1 MKLNQ
6 QQSNIISK
14 SAKVISIFALLT
26 SFNTVF
32 SQSNTLPPNGNVG
45 IGTTSPTSKLQVNG
59 NAMIDSTLI
68 VNDSLVINKGA
79 RVKDVLTV
87 DGDVILKSNLLI
99 KKDFKVN
106 GNSTLKG
113 DVVIKE
119 GDLKIKSIADT
130 TLSGNGVLMIK
141 GNGKIVNGGELKD
154 IIYLETNPQINC
166 LKDLNGNTIY
176 MPPYWQANS
185 NNGMFLL
192 EGPCTREVKLGVG
205 IKPTAKFQ
213 ILTYNNS
220 STLPILVER
229 RGGSNQPAYKLLQL
243 DNNGLLYAREVKVNL
258 DSWPDYV
265 FHKEYKLM
273 PLNDV
278 ETFIAKNG
286 HLPNVPKAE
295 TVETSGL
302 NLGEMNKLLME
313 KVEELTLYLIQQ
325 QKLLEEQQKLM
336 EEQHKLMEAQ
346 QKRIEALETKNQ

>member
-1 MKLNQ
+1 MKIIQ
-6 QQSNIISK
+6 KQSNIISK
-14 SAKVISIFALLT
+14 LAKVISIFALL
-26 SFNTVF
+26 SGFNTVF

-59 NAMIDSTLI
+59 NAMIDSTLTVKDSI
-68 VNDSLVINKGA
+68 VIQKAA

-87 DGDVILKSNLLI
+87 DGDVIIKSNALI

-106 GNSTLKG
+106 GNSILKG
-113 DVVIKE
+113 DVIIKE

-130 TLSGNGVLMIK
+130 NLLGNGILMINS
-141 GNGKIVNGGELKD
+141 NGKVVNGGSALHILYDYPTLPGNIDCEVLQGFD
-154 IIYLETNPQINC
+154 LPQ
-166 LKDLNGNTIY
+166 
-176 MPPYWQANS
+176 WERASEQ
-185 NNGMFLL
+185 MFLL
-192 EGPCTREVKLGVG
+192 NNPCLADVKLGVG
-205 IKPTAKFQ
+205 IKPTAKFH
-213 ILTYNNS
+213 ILANKNS
-220 STLPILVER
+220 TTLPILVEKTT
-229 RGGSNQPAYKLLQL
+229 GTGQTPYKLLQL
-243 DNNGLLYAREVKVNL
+243 DNYGLLYAREVKVNL

-273 PLNDV
+273 SLNDV
-278 ETFIAKNG
+278 ETFIAQNG

-336 EEQHKLMEAQ
+336 EEQ
-346 QKRIEALETKNQ
+346 QKRIEVLETKNQ